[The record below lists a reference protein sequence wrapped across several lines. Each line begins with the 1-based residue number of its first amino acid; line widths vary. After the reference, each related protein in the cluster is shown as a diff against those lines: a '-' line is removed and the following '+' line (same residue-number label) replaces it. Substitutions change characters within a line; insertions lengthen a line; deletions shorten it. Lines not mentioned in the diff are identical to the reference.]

1 MASVGTIKY
10 KNGSSWVDI
19 LHPVNSFYFSHA
31 STSPSSLFGGTW
43 TQVTGAAIRGNNSVG
58 YTGSDTHTLTTN
70 EIPSHS
76 HWLSGADLNSSS
88 GSTYYALYGG
98 RAPSGG
104 GWNVSS
110 TGGGSTFNRA
120 TLLQLLYL
128 VSYCVDRL
136 EVSGNGRT
144 PQI

>member
-10 KNGSSWVDI
+10 KNGSSWIDI
-19 LHPVNSFYFSHA
+19 LHPVGSFYFSYT

-43 TQVTGAAIRGNNSVG
+43 TQVVGAAIRGSNGVG
-58 YTGSDTHTLTTN
+58 YTGSDTHTLTIG

-76 HWLSGADLNSSS
+76 HSTLLAGLNNDTLISGLLWNGQAPNS
-88 GSTYYALYGG
+88 GFWDGYL
-98 RAPSGG
+98 R
-104 GWNVSS
+104 S

-128 VSYCVDRL
+128 VSYCVDSKR
-136 EVSGNGRT
+136 VM
-144 PQI
+144 